1 MTIIEI
7 KAQENGAHQNQ
18 TIDQGL
24 KSIPDGW
31 SVVPDEME
39 MENFP
44 FGTVKAEKIDGAIKL
59 VGWEPGNVPA
69 PEPTPDEPEPTPA
82 PTVWD
87 EIAAA
92 YQEGVNSIDE

>member
-1 MTIIEI
+1 MEWPKIETN
-7 KAQENGAHQNQ
+7 EYG
-18 TIDQGL
+18 TWEVCE
-24 KSIPDGW
+24 DGVRALIEPSQKW
-31 SVVPDEME
+31 LDEH
-39 MENFP
+39 
-44 FGTVKAEKIDGAIKL
+44 
-59 VGWEPGNVPA
+59 PA